1 MSEPPNGLP
10 TIPPPHLPQAT
21 YQIPW
26 GRLHEIIR
34 DITRRFILLE
44 QSLTNQGLDRDWS
57 AMHNAINRFNNWA
70 YEHEVYSYP
79 QALESRLNTYSHSTL
94 RDLNVALYGM
104 QRTLKHLQEYMDE
117 IKEMSKM
124 RLHVDVVESYIAA
137 LRASRRIHW
146 VNLCLS
152 LEYVESVSYI
162 VLDWVERSGGV
173 RVSSFPATI

>member
-10 TIPPPHLPQAT
+10 TIPPPRIPQTT

-26 GRLHEIIR
+26 SRLHEIIR
-34 DITRRFILLE
+34 DVTRQFILLE

-57 AMHNAINRFNNWA
+57 AIHNAINRFNNWA

-79 QALESRLNTYSHSTL
+79 QALESRLNTYSHFTL
-94 RDLNVALYGM
+94 RDLIVALYGM
-104 QRTLKHLQEYMDE
+104 QRNLKHLQEYMVE

-124 RLHVDVVESYIAA
+124 RLHVDVVEREIAA
-137 LRASRRIHW
+137 LRTSRRIYW

-152 LEYVESVSYI
+152 LDYVDSVSNI
-162 VLDWVERSGGV
+162 VLEWVERSGV
-173 RVSSFPATI
+173 LRVPSVPATI